1 MKKLLI
7 AILVLTA
14 FFSCS
19 ENKSNL
25 PSGSAKEVLSNDLA
39 MQLSRKG
46 NTAYWIIKGKRC

>member
-25 PSGSAKEVLSNDLA
+25 PSGSAKED
-39 MQLSRKG
+39 
-46 NTAYWIIKGKRC
+46 TAYWIIKGKRC